1 MHRINNPNNNNQNN
15 QNNQTYP
22 NNQNNQNG
30 GGAPPQNYSKTKI
43 NSNERQTYTYSDSLQ
58 SMDKIQEQLKGYERV
73 EDVDIIEIGT
83 PVRYITWKYGK
94 MRFCVG
100 GLLIAKL
107 PTYCKLTNYKK
118 DIQWNVKKEHQ
129 KNPQDKKDVFK
140 TIFYKRC
147 FNAPSEDNS
156 NEGDDEGEN
165 EELSGIMQTAD
176 INKFY
181 KKLEKKEKRE
191 KWLRENIYIKNLN
204 QGFF

>member
-15 QNNQTYP
+15 QNNQ
-22 NNQNNQNG
+22 NG
-30 GGAPPQNYSKTKI
+30 GGTPSQNYSKTKI
-43 NSNERQTYTYSDSLQ
+43 NPNERQTFTYSDSLQ

-73 EDVDIIEIGT
+73 EDIDDIEIGT

-147 FNAPSEDNS
+147 FNAPNQ
-156 NEGDDEGEN
+156 EGGDANDGDKNKN
-165 EELSGIMQTAD
+165 EELSGIMQTTD
-176 INKFY
+176 ISNFY

-191 KWLRENIYIKNLN
+191 KWLRNNIYNTKYK

>member
-1 MHRINNPNNNNQNN
+1 MHRINN
-15 QNNQTYP
+15 P

-43 NSNERQTYTYSDSLQ
+43 NPNERQTYTYSDSLQ

-147 FNAPSEDNS
+147 FNAPNQEGGGNDVDNKV
-156 NEGDDEGEN
+156 EN

-191 KWLRENIYIKNLN
+191 KWLKENIYRNKFR

>member
-1 MHRINNPNNNNQNN
+1 MHKIHNP
-15 QNNQTYP
+15 
-22 NNQNNQNG
+22 NNQNG
-30 GGAPPQNYSKTKI
+30 GGTPRNVSKSEQYSKTKI
-43 NSNERQTYTYSDSLQ
+43 NPNKRQTYTYSDSLQ

-73 EDVDIIEIGT
+73 EDIDTIEIGT

-147 FNAPSEDNS
+147 FNAPNQEGGDA
-156 NEGDDEGEN
+156 NEGDNKNEN
-165 EELSGIMQTAD
+165 EELAGIMQTPD
-176 INKFY
+176 ISNFY

-191 KWLRENIYIKNLN
+191 KWLRNNIYNTKYK

>member
-1 MHRINNPNNNNQNN
+1 MHKIHNP
-15 QNNQTYP
+15 
-22 NNQNNQNG
+22 NNQNG
-30 GGAPPQNYSKTKI
+30 GGTPQNYSKTKI
-43 NSNERQTYTYSDSLQ
+43 NPNKRQTYTYSDSLQ

-73 EDVDIIEIGT
+73 EDIDTIEIGT

-147 FNAPSEDNS
+147 FNAPNQEGGDA
-156 NEGDDEGEN
+156 NEGDNKNEN
-165 EELSGIMQTAD
+165 EELGGIMQTPD
-176 INKFY
+176 ISNFY

-191 KWLRENIYIKNLN
+191 KWLRDNIYNTKYK

>member
-1 MHRINNPNNNNQNN
+1 MHKIHNPNN
-15 QNNQTYP
+15 P
-22 NNQNNQNG
+22 NNQNG
-30 GGAPPQNYSKTKI
+30 GGTPRNVSKSEQYSKTKI
-43 NSNERQTYTYSDSLQ
+43 NPNKRQTYTYSDSLQ

-73 EDVDIIEIGT
+73 EDIDTIEIGT

-129 KNPQDKKDVFK
+129 TNPQDKKDVFK

-147 FNAPSEDNS
+147 FNTSNQEGGDANDGDNK
-156 NEGDDEGEN
+156 NEN
-165 EELSGIMQTAD
+165 EELSGIMQTTD
-176 INKFY
+176 ISNFY

-191 KWLRENIYIKNLN
+191 KWLRNNIYNTKYK

>member
-15 QNNQTYP
+15 QN
-22 NNQNNQNG
+22 G
-30 GGAPPQNYSKTKI
+30 GGAPSQNYSKTKI
-43 NSNERQTYTYSDSLQ
+43 NPNERQTFTYSDSLQ

-73 EDVDIIEIGT
+73 EDVDDIEIGT

-147 FNAPSEDNS
+147 FNAPNQEGEDK
-156 NEGDDEGEN
+156 EGDGGEGEN
-165 EELSGIMQTAD
+165 EEIGGIMQTTD

-191 KWLRENIYIKNLN
+191 KWLRENIYRKKFK

>member
-1 MHRINNPNNNNQNN
+1 MHRINNPNNNNPNNNN
-15 QNNQTYP
+15 QNT
-22 NNQNNQNG
+22 QNG
-30 GGAPPQNYSKTKI
+30 GGASSQNYSKTKI
-43 NSNERQTYTYSDSLQ
+43 NPNERQTFTYSDSLQ

-73 EDVDIIEIGT
+73 DDVDTIEIGT

-147 FNAPSEDNS
+147 FNASNQEGGD
-156 NEGDDEGEN
+156 NEGNKDDEDDNGA
-165 EELSGIMQTAD
+165 LSGIMQTED

-181 KKLEKKEKRE
+181 KKLEKKEKRD
-191 KWLRENIYIKNLN
+191 KWLRENIYRKKFK

>member
-30 GGAPPQNYSKTKI
+30 GGASSQNYSKTKI
-43 NSNERQTYTYSDSLQ
+43 NPNERQTFTYSDSLQ
-58 SMDKIQEQLKGYERV
+58 SMDKIQEKLKGYERV
-73 EDVDIIEIGT
+73 DDVDLIEIGT

-100 GLLIAKL
+100 GLLIAKM
-107 PTYCKLTNYKK
+107 PTYCKLTNFKK

-129 KNPQDKKDVFK
+129 KNPNDKKDVFK

-147 FNAPSEDNS
+147 FNS
-156 NEGDDEGEN
+156 NIEQEGGD
-165 EELSGIMQTAD
+165 S
-176 INKFY
+176 
-181 KKLEKKEKRE
+181 
-191 KWLRENIYIKNLN
+191 
-204 QGFF
+204 

>member
-1 MHRINNPNNNNQNN
+1 MHKIHNP
-15 QNNQTYP
+15 
-22 NNQNNQNG
+22 NNQNG
-30 GGAPPQNYSKTKI
+30 GGTPRNVSKSEQYSKTKI
-43 NSNERQTYTYSDSLQ
+43 NPNERQTYTYSDSLQ
-58 SMDKIQEQLKGYERV
+58 SMDKIQEQLKGYECV
-73 EDVDIIEIGT
+73 EDIDTIEIGT

-147 FNAPSEDNS
+147 FNAPNQEGGDA
-156 NEGDDEGEN
+156 NEGDNKNEN
-165 EELSGIMQTAD
+165 EELAGIMQTPD
-176 INKFY
+176 ISNFY

-191 KWLRENIYIKNLN
+191 KWLRNNIYNTKYK

>member
-1 MHRINNPNNNNQNN
+1 MHKINNPNTNILLQKVTQKNTNILLQKDNSSNTSNN
-15 QNNQTYP
+15 TYTKTRINP
-22 NNQNNQNG
+22 ND
-30 GGAPPQNYSKTKI
+30 
-43 NSNERQTYTYSDSLQ
+43 RQTYTYSDSLQ

-73 EDVDIIEIGT
+73 DDIELVEIGT

-100 GLLIAKL
+100 GLLVAKM

-129 KNPQDKKDVFK
+129 KNPNDKKDIFK

-147 FNAPSEDNS
+147 FNTHKDEEEGGNEEDN
-156 NEGDDEGEN
+156 EID
-165 EELSGIMQTAD
+165 LIMQSKD

-181 KKLEKKEKRE
+181 KRLNKKDKRE
-191 KWLRENIYIKNLN
+191 KWLQNNIYRKKY
-204 QGFF
+204 

>member
-1 MHRINNPNNNNQNN
+1 MHRINNQNN
-15 QNNQTYP
+15 QNNQI
-22 NNQNNQNG
+22 NQN

-43 NSNERQTYTYSDSLQ
+43 NPNERQTFTYSDSLQ

-73 EDVDIIEIGT
+73 EDVDDIEIGT

-147 FNAPSEDNS
+147 FNAPNQEGGGND
-156 NEGDDEGEN
+156 GDDKVEN

-191 KWLRENIYIKNLN
+191 KWLKENIYRKKLK

>member
-1 MHRINNPNNNNQNN
+1 MHKIHNPNNPNN
-15 QNNQTYP
+15 P
-22 NNQNNQNG
+22 NNQNG
-30 GGAPPQNYSKTKI
+30 GGTPRNVSKSEQYSKTKI
-43 NSNERQTYTYSDSLQ
+43 NPNKRQTYTYSDSLQ

-73 EDVDIIEIGT
+73 EDIDTIEIGT

-129 KNPQDKKDVFK
+129 TNPQDKKDVFK

-147 FNAPSEDNS
+147 FNTSNQEGGDANDGDNK
-156 NEGDDEGEN
+156 NEN
-165 EELSGIMQTAD
+165 EELSGIMQTTD
-176 INKFY
+176 ISNFY

-191 KWLRENIYIKNLN
+191 KWLRNNIYNTKYK

>member
-1 MHRINNPNNNNQNN
+1 MHKIHNP
-15 QNNQTYP
+15 
-22 NNQNNQNG
+22 NNQNG
-30 GGAPPQNYSKTKI
+30 GGTPQNVSNSVQYPKTKI
-43 NSNERQTYTYSDSLQ
+43 NPNERQTYTYSDSLQ

-73 EDVDIIEIGT
+73 EDIDTIEIGT

-147 FNAPSEDNS
+147 FNASNQEGGDA
-156 NEGDDEGEN
+156 NEGDNKNEN
-165 EELSGIMQTAD
+165 EELSGIMQTTD
-176 INKFY
+176 INNFY

-191 KWLRENIYIKNLN
+191 KWLRNNIYNTKYK

>member
-1 MHRINNPNNNNQNN
+1 MHKINNPNINQN
-15 QNNQTYP
+15 QNPTDTPYNTQYT
-22 NNQNNQNG
+22 
-30 GGAPPQNYSKTKI
+30 KTKI
-43 NSNERQTYTYSDSLQ
+43 NPNERQTYTYSDSLQ

-73 EDVDIIEIGT
+73 DDIELVEIGT

-100 GLLIAKL
+100 GLLVAKM

-129 KNPQDKKDVFK
+129 KNPNDKKDIFK

-147 FNAPSEDNS
+147 FNTHQDEEGGNQEDN
-156 NEGDDEGEN
+156 EVD
-165 EELSGIMQTAD
+165 LIMQTKD
-176 INKFY
+176 INRFY
-181 KKLEKKEKRE
+181 KKLKKKEERE
-191 KWLRENIYIKNLN
+191 KWLQDNIYRKKYK

>member
-15 QNNQTYP
+15 QNNQ
-22 NNQNNQNG
+22 NG
-30 GGAPPQNYSKTKI
+30 GGAPSQNYSKTKI
-43 NSNERQTYTYSDSLQ
+43 NPNERQTFTYSDSLQ

-73 EDVDIIEIGT
+73 EDVDDIEIGT

-147 FNAPSEDNS
+147 FNAPSEDNGD
-156 NEGDDEGEN
+156 EGDDEGEN

-181 KKLEKKEKRE
+181 KKLEKKEKRD
-191 KWLRENIYIKNLN
+191 KWLRENIYRKKFK